1 MLEWPGMM
9 LEWPGMMLE
18 WPGMML
24 EWPGMMLEWPGMML
38 EYSRR
43 HAKVPIPF
51 VLQGCA
57 ALSTVAVLLHANYT
71 NHVRVHCTREAR

>member
-1 MLEWPGMM
+1 MM

-18 WPGMML
+18 WI
-24 EWPGMMLEWPGMML
+24 L

-57 ALSTVAVLLHANYT
+57 APLTVAVLLHANYT